1 MTAQQGSIAI
11 AEVGPLE
18 LIAVD
23 PYRSNPPQAARVQLR
38 ISPAKRAAALETH
51 SPGQAIPID
60 QYHCRVLVAQVAVGP
75 VDGPALVAW
84 LREEAAQQLLV
95 RICDG
100 HEIEWDGSNMVGT
113 LTADATEALTAL
125 EKELED
131 APALEGEAAGLW
143 DADDWIDAGGVI
155 YEFDI
160 DADTADARLSE
171 IASAIEEQAAE
182 ENVVVLGVLNRLHTI
197 RNDLKP

>member
-1 MTAQQGSIAI
+1 MKDNITIAD
-11 AEVGPLE
+11 VGPLE

-23 PYRSNPPQAARVQLR
+23 PYRSNPPQEARVQLR
-38 ISPAKRAAALETH
+38 INPARRTAALETH

-60 QYHCRVLVAQVAVGP
+60 QYHCRVLVAQVAAGP

-143 DADDWIDAGGVI
+143 DADDWIDAGDVI
-155 YEFDI
+155 DEFSI
-160 DADTADARLSE
+160 TADTTDARLSE
-171 IASAIEEQAAE
+171 IAYVIEKQAAE
-182 ENVVVLGVLNRLHTI
+182 ENVVVPGVPYRLYTI
-197 RNDLKP
+197 RNDMKP